1 MNRMSQGWR
10 KFLAVER
17 PGRYAA
23 TEWNAIIKATET
35 TSCRIVL
42 AFPDVY
48 EIGMS
53 YHGFR
58 ILYELIN
65 KREDFAAERVFAPW
79 PDAEKLLVKNCEP
92 LRSLETG
99 TPLASFDVIGFT
111 LQHELLNTNI
121 LTMLHL
127 GGLPLFAAERSS
139 ALPLVIAGGEG
150 AFTPETTADF
160 IDAFV
165 IGDGEEA
172 AIEILEAVKEFK
184 RTGKGDKMSLLRHLV
199 SIKGVYIPSFY
210 EPEYKPDG
218 TLRTLKKLI
227 PEAPDFIRA
236 RRYNIASDPGPIR
249 PIVPHLRTTQERL
262 TIELRRGCANG
273 CRFCQAGMTNRPVR
287 ERPISQVLECARR
300 GIAITGFE
308 EISLLSLSSADYSR
322 LPQLLTAL
330 NMEFSPQG
338 VGIALPSIRINSCD
352 LALVDSL
359 HTVRPSGITL
369 APEAGTERLRR
380 IINKPVDDTA
390 LLNIVERVFTSGRQ
404 TLKLY
409 FMIALPTE
417 RNEDLDGIIR
427 ILREVERVARKIR
440 GKNYQIN
447 VTVSPFV
454 PKAHTPFQW
463 EPQAEIEEIR
473 TKMQYI
479 RSQVKSRRIALKFHN
494 LNQNRLEGILSRA
507 DRRMGRAIL
516 RAWELGCR
524 FDSWAEL
531 FKPDLWEQAFRE
543 TGINPSFYANRRRS
557 QDEIFPWEHIFAGVS
572 KDFLKQEWAHA
583 NQGELTPEC
592 TSAAYFAEVA
602 TKAETCNGCG
612 ACSDGQA
619 NILAPDEKETS
630 TPADSAKALAT
641 AGSDKSPLSFTA
653 PPAQRIRLTYSKRG
667 PLCLISHLDLVKML
681 LSIIKRSGIP
691 VVFTQGFNPQPK
703 VQYGLPLTL
712 GFESEGEMMDIFLT
726 RQCPVMDVLRFFQK
740 QSPPGLAFKD
750 AGEIPLKAP
759 ALSIAAYAAEYQ
771 ITLNRETTH
780 DDLEK
785 YIQNFHSSK
794 TLPVSIEKEKKTLQK
809 DLKKTIMRLSQ
820 ENRAEGEYLILMT
833 VALDEK
839 NYLDPRIALAC
850 LLELPRKSIEQMKVM
865 RMGFLLKRT

>member
-1 MNRMSQGWR
+1 MSQGWR

-23 TEWNAIIKATET
+23 TEWNAIIKAPES
-35 TSCRIVL
+35 TSCRIAL

-65 KREDFAAERVFAPW
+65 KREDFAAERFFAPW
-79 PDAEKLLVKNCEP
+79 QDAEKLLVKNCEP

-99 TPLASFDVIGFT
+99 TPLASFDIIGFT
-111 LQHELLNTNI
+111 LQHELLYTNI

-127 GGLPLFAAERSS
+127 GGLPLLASERTS

-150 AFTPETTADF
+150 ALTPETTADF

-172 AIEILEAVKEFK
+172 VIEILEAVKEFK
-184 RTGKGDKMSLLRHLV
+184 RNGKGDKMGLLRHLA

-227 PEAPDFIRA
+227 PDVPDVIRA
-236 RRYNIASDPGPIR
+236 RRYNIATDSGPIR

-287 ERPISQVLECARR
+287 ERPIPQVLECARQ
-300 GIAITGFE
+300 GIVNTGFE

-330 NMEFSPQG
+330 NMEFSQQG

-380 IINKPVDDTA
+380 VINKPVDDTA
-390 LLNIVERVFTSGRQ
+390 LLNIVERVFTSGRH

-417 RNEDLDGIIR
+417 SKEDVDGIIH
-427 ILREVERVARKIR
+427 ILREVERVARKTR

-447 VTVSPFV
+447 VTISPFV

-463 EPQAEIEEIR
+463 EAQSEMEEIR
-473 TKMQYI
+473 AKIQYI
-479 RSQVKSRRIALKFHN
+479 RTQVKSRRIALKFHN
-494 LNQNRLEGILSRA
+494 LHQNRLEGILSRA

-524 FDSWAEL
+524 FDNWAEL
-531 FKPDLWEQAFRE
+531 FKPDIWEQAFRE
-543 TGINPSFYANRRRS
+543 TGINPSFYANRKRPF
-557 QDEIFPWEHIFAGVS
+557 DETLPWEHIFAGVS
-572 KDFLKQEWAHA
+572 KDFLKQEWTQA
-583 NQGELTPEC
+583 NRGELTPEC
-592 TSAAYFAEVA
+592 TSAD
-602 TKAETCNGCG
+602 CNGCG
-612 ACSDGQA
+612 ACSGGQA
-619 NILAPDEKETS
+619 NILAPDVKEIYA
-630 TPADSAKALAT
+630 P
-641 AGSDKSPLSFTA
+641 SDKSPLSFTS

-667 PLCLISHLDLVKML
+667 PLCLISHLDLIRVL

-691 VVFTQGFNPQPK
+691 VAFTQGFNPQPK
-703 VQYGLPLTL
+703 VQYCPPLTL
-712 GFESEGEMMDIFLT
+712 GFEGEGEMMDIFLT
-726 RQCPVMDVLRFFQK
+726 RQCPVMDVLRLFQN
-740 QSPPGLAFKD
+740 QSPQGVVFKG
-750 AGEIPLKAP
+750 AVEIPLKAP
-759 ALSIAAYAAEYQ
+759 ALSIIAYAAEYR
-771 ITLNRETTH
+771 IILNMEMTH
-780 DDLEK
+780 DDFEK
-785 YIQNFHSSK
+785 YIQNFQFSK
-794 TLPVSIEKEKKTLQK
+794 TLAVTIEKDKKTLQK
-809 DLKKTIMRLSQ
+809 DLKKTIIRLSH
-820 ENRAEGEYLILMT
+820 ENMAQKEYLILIT

-839 NYLDPRIALAC
+839 NYLDPRIALSC
-850 LLELPRKSIEQMKVM
+850 LLELPWKSIEQMKVM
-865 RMGFLLKRT
+865 RMGFLLKKT

>member
-1 MNRMSQGWR
+1 MSQGWR

-23 TEWNAIIKATET
+23 TEWNAIIKAAET
-35 TSCRIVL
+35 TSCRIAL

-65 KREDFAAERVFAPW
+65 KREDFAAERVFTPW
-79 PDAEKLLVKNCEP
+79 QDAEKLFVNNCEP

-111 LQHELLNTNI
+111 LQHELLYTNI

-127 GGLPLFAAERSS
+127 GGLPLLAAERSS

-150 AFTPETTADF
+150 ALTPETTADF

-172 AIEILEAVKEFK
+172 VIEILEAVKEFK
-184 RTGKGDKMSLLRHLV
+184 RTGKGDKMGLLRHLV

-210 EPEYKPDG
+210 ESEYKPDG
-218 TLRTLKKLI
+218 TLCTLKKLI

-249 PIVPHLRTTQERL
+249 PVVPHLRITQERL

-380 IINKPVDDTA
+380 VINKPVDDAA

-417 RNEDLDGIIR
+417 RKEDLDGIIR
-427 ILREVERVARKIR
+427 ILGEVERVARKIR

-447 VTVSPFV
+447 VTISPFV

-507 DRRMGRAIL
+507 DRRMGRAIM

-524 FDSWAEL
+524 FDSWEEL

-557 QDEIFPWEHIFAGVS
+557 QDEVFPWEHIFAGVS

-583 NQGELTPEC
+583 NLGELTPEC
-592 TSAAYFAEVA
+592 TSA
-602 TKAETCNGCG
+602 TCNGCG
-612 ACSDGQA
+612 ACSDGHA
-619 NILAPDEKETS
+619 NILAPDEKEIS
-630 TPADSAKALAT
+630 PPADSAKALAT
-641 AGSDKSPLSFTA
+641 AGSDKSPLAFTA
-653 PPAQRIRLTYSKRG
+653 PPAQRIRLTYSKLG
-667 PLCLISHLDLVKML
+667 PLCLISHLDLIKML

-712 GFESEGEMMDIFLT
+712 GFESEGEMIDIFLT
-726 RQCPVMDVLRFFQK
+726 RQCPVMDVLRLFQQ
-740 QSPPGLAFKD
+740 QSPPGLVFKD
-750 AGEIPLKAP
+750 AGEMPLKSP

-771 ITLNRETTH
+771 ITLNREMAH

-785 YIQNFHSSK
+785 YIQNYHSYK
-794 TLPVSIEKEKKTLQK
+794 TLPVTIEKEKKTLQK

-820 ENRAEGEYLILMT
+820 ENRTQGEYLILMT